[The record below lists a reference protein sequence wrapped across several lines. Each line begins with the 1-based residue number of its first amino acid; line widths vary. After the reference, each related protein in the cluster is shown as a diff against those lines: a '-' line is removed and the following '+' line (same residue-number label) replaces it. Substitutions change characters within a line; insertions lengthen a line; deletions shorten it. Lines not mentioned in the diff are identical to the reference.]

1 MKLKRRILSSAI
13 ALALTVQS
21 VPFVISYAEDQYTE
35 ESWNN
40 EDHGVLKWNYDYGFE
55 YINLKID
62 PNSNEVVIPSEVNG
76 EEITGLSLDCFQCH
90 DSYCMNNTIKL
101 IVPECVE
108 DIWTSWTYE
117 KTHIKKMTLEY
128 SSGES
133 ETLMAADLNNSTF
146 SYLYDEED
154 DDYFLGIN
162 LAGEFDAL
170 PTEYKGKKVDKLDLE
185 HIHYTDNFNPY
196 TGYELEIPEGI
207 RIVNKHW
214 KGAVTGIPEITLKYP
229 SGETE
234 VLRSDDYDELVEYTK
249 NILRNNE
256 FDENYI
262 EENLQNE
269 MSFLLMSHPDHR
281 CKDYISEDIEDPV
294 NNEEIPQKDEDG
306 IIRWFYNS
314 DNEYIDLKIDKE
326 SYEVILPTE
335 ANGKKIEKLC
345 LKDLDFS
352 NNTILNK
359 APVIIIPEG
368 IEVVDKNWN
377 NNDTSIRAM
386 YLSYPSGDK
395 EALLASDIHNTP
407 FSYLYDPEDDD
418 YYLSV
423 NISCMSGDVLPTE
436 YNGKK
441 VSKIDLEHVYYSEA
455 YDNADISLNIPDGII
470 IANKHWKG
478 AVTGI
483 AEITLKYPS
492 GETEVLRS
500 DDYDELVGYTKNEMM
515 KNNYSSDIIEKVYPM
530 YMRSHLTEHPD
541 HKNTCYPLENIDSQY
556 SSGKKYDI
564 EVNREYADNYDI
576 TITGEQLDEDPS
588 RGIFEDKN
596 IRDLNINISADEM
609 FQDLFN
615 PFCRINNITINSENS
630 GKVIVHQIGA
640 SIVKE
645 FKELTIGE
653 NVELGEGAFAWCEEL
668 ADLNVDITKD
678 ICGQAFSDCPNLMKI
693 NNESPFN
700 DDGSPKP
707 GYKEF
712 IEKNF
717 YDADDIGFLN
727 KYTAFLVKQTVNET
741 ITDDMP
747 DIVKLKAIHDKVC
760 SMVYYDLDNMPA
772 QKNHVDQS
780 VFLSDSTVCEGYA
793 RAMNLM
799 LHEAGIESC
808 YVEFNSEYDDGHAWV
823 IVKIGDHYFHVD
835 TTWDDGDTVV
845 YDWFMRS
852 DSQIV
857 DKDYHTNWEMR
868 CPSSLHSFQWN
879 ELPQCKDIMG
889 DVDGNEIIDGRD
901 ASAILTSYARTS
913 VGEKEEVDSILADF
927 NFDGIV
933 DGKDASA
940 VLTYYSRSSVD
951 NYESEN

>member
-21 VPFVISYAEDQYTE
+21 VPFVIGYAEDQYTE

-40 EDHGVLKWNYDYGFE
+40 EDHGVLKWNYDFGFE

-62 PNSNEVVIPSEVNG
+62 PDSNEVVIPSEVNG
-76 EEITGLSLDCFQCH
+76 EEVKDLFLELLECP
-90 DSYCMNNTIKL
+90 DSYCLNNAITLIIPESVERIKTDWF
-101 IVPECVE
+101 CY
-108 DIWTSWTYE
+108 DN
-117 KTHIKKMTLEY
+117 HIKEITLKY
-128 SSGES
+128 PSGES
-133 ETLMAADLNNSTF
+133 ETIIAADLNDSTF
-146 SYLYDEED
+146 SYLYDEKD
-154 DDYFLGIN
+154 DDYYLGID
-162 LAGEFDAL
+162 LSKEFDAL
-170 PTEYKGKKVDKLDLE
+170 PTEYNGKKVDKLDLE
-185 HIHYTDNFNPY
+185 HVHYSGGSESYREF
-196 TGYELEIPEGI
+196 ELEIPAGF

-214 KGAVTGIPEITLKYP
+214 KGSVTGIPEITLKYP
-229 SGETE
+229 SGDTE
-234 VLRSDDYDELVEYTK
+234 VLRSDDYDELVEYAK
-249 NILRNNE
+249 MALRENE
-256 FDENYI
+256 FDEKYI
-262 EENLQNE
+262 EEHYKEANFVLLTSNE
-269 MSFLLMSHPDHR
+269 DHR
-281 CKDYISEDIEDPV
+281 RTNYITEDIVVPG
-294 NNEEIPQKDEDG
+294 NNDEIPPKDEDG

-368 IEVVDKNWN
+368 MEVVDKNWK

-386 YLSYPSGDK
+386 YLLYPSGDK
-395 EALLASDIHNTP
+395 EALLASDINNTP

-418 YYLSV
+418 YYLGV
-423 NISCMSGDVLPTE
+423 NISCMWGDVLPTE

-455 YDNADISLNIPDGII
+455 YANADLSLNIPDGISI
-470 IANKHWKG
+470 VNKHWKG

-500 DDYDELVGYTKNEMM
+500 DDYNELLIFTNNELKKKGFSGDVRDRFVKENM
-515 KNNYSSDIIEKVYPM
+515 IL
-530 YMRSHLTEHPD
+530 HLPEHPD
-541 HKNTCYPLENIDSQY
+541 HQNTHYPLENIDIQY
-556 SSGKKYDI
+556 ISGRKYDRI
-564 EVNREYADNYDI
+564 VNREYADNYDI
-576 TITGEQLDEDPS
+576 TITGEQSDEINLRPL
-588 RGIFEDKN
+588 IVDKN
-596 IRDLNINISADEM
+596 IRDLNINITSEET
-609 FQDLFN
+609 FQMLFD
-615 PFCRINNITINSENS
+615 PFCRVNNITINSENS

-653 NVELGEGAFAWCEEL
+653 NVELGQGAFAWCEEL
-668 ADLNVDITKD
+668 VDLNVDITKD
-678 ICGQAFSDCPNLMKI
+678 ICGQAFIKCPSLMKI

-712 IEKNF
+712 IENNF
-717 YDADDIGFLN
+717 YDAENIGFLN

-780 VFLSDSTVCEGYA
+780 VFLSDSTVCDGYA

-808 YVEFNSEYDDGHAWV
+808 YVQTETHSWV
-823 IVKIGDHYFHVD
+823 IAKIGDHYFHVD
-835 TTWDDGDTVV
+835 TTWDDGDTVI

-852 DSQIV
+852 DSQIQINNI
-857 DKDYHTNWEMR
+857 DHTNWELC

-879 ELPQCKDIMG
+879 ELPQCNDIMG

-913 VGEKEEVDSILADF
+913 AGEKEEVDSILADF

-940 VLTYYSRSSVD
+940 VLTYYSISSVD
-951 NYESEN
+951 NFEY